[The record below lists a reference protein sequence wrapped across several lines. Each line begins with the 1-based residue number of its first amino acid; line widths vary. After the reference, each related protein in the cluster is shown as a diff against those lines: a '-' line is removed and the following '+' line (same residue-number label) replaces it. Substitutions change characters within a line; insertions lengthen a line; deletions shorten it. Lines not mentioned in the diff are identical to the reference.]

1 MEKDKSNGDSA
12 AGDGQT
18 ITLNGTT
25 YAKGL
30 GTHAVSDVRFAISG
44 CTRFKADVGVD
55 DAVGSNG
62 SVVFTGVRGY
72 RPRSTTSGPMTGTT
86 ATKTID
92 VDITGASELRLAV
105 GNSNGSISYDHA
117 DWAGA
122 RIECTP

>member
-1 MEKDKSNGDSA
+1 VEKDKSNGDSA

-62 SVVFTGVRGY
+62 SVVFTVFAGTTQIY
-72 RPRSTTSGPMTGTT
+72 TSGPMTGTT